1 MKLEYK
7 WICPICNV
15 VLKTRKTLYKH
26 QQELKH
32 YKHVPNKKSVC
43 STCNEEFNS
52 NRELLRHIKIEKHYK
67 NNLKDYYEWKCP
79 LCNEI
84 FESRRKLQKHRKE
97 IHNNKKLP
105 IKINICY
112 CQFCNREFNYP
123 HNKKFHENYCLLN
136 PNHIKYINH
145 LNTEEIRQKISNSAK
160 KNGKSGGYRHGA
172 GYKNIKKGFYKGIW
186 CDSSWELAFLIYC
199 LEHNITIK
207 RNTNK
212 FPYYIED
219 KLHYYIPDFIIG
231 NTYIEIKG
239 RIDNKCKYKF
249 EQFPNKNRLKIYYAK
264 DMKCFLNYV
273 YKIYGRDFIKLYDK
287 LDQ

>member
-7 WICPICNV
+7 WICPICND
-15 VLKTRKTLYKH
+15 VLKTRRSLYKH

-32 YKHVPNKKSVC
+32 YKHVPNK
-43 STCNEEFNS
+43 
-52 NRELLRHIKIEKHYK
+52 
-67 NNLKDYYEWKCP
+67 EWKCP
-79 LCNEI
+79 LCNEL

-105 IKINICY
+105 IKTNICY

-123 HNKKFHENYCLLN
+123 HNKNFHENYCLLN
-136 PNHIKYINH
+136 PNHVKYISH

-160 KNGKSGGYRHGA
+160 KNGKSGGYRQGS

-207 RNTNK
+207 RNTDK

-273 YKIYGRDFIKLYDK
+273 YKIYGRDFIKLYENI
-287 LDQ
+287 

>member
-7 WICPICNV
+7 WICPVCNDV
-15 VLKTRKTLYKH
+15 FKARRYL
-26 QQELKH
+26 
-32 YKHVPNKKSVC
+32 
-43 STCNEEFNS
+43 
-52 NRELLRHIKIEKHYK
+52 REHIKQEKHYK
-67 NNLKDYYEWKCP
+67 NKLKIEWICP
-79 LCNEI
+79 LCNEK
-84 FESRRKLQKHRKE
+84 FETRKKLQAHRVE
-97 IHNNKKLP
+97 THNRKKLP
-105 IKINICY
+105 RKIINCN
-112 CQFCNREFNYP
+112 CQYCNRVFKYNYA
-123 HNKKFHENYCLLN
+123 KKFHENYCSLN
-136 PNHIKYINH
+136 PNKIKYKGHSNSQETR
-145 LNTEEIRQKISNSAK
+145 LKISVSAK
-160 KNGKSGGYRHGA
+160 KNGNSGGYRQGS

-207 RNTNK
+207 RNTDK
-212 FPYYIED
+212 FPYYIEN

-287 LDQ
+287 LS